1 MNQKRIHIGCHRLDT
16 EGLQNL
22 YSQAQDGGIVAFTGT
37 VRNATSEREVLH
49 LDFEAYEP
57 MAVHTL
63 EQLRGKTVTDLKRI
77 EQLGLE
83 HLPVCMAKTQ
93 KSFSDDDK
101 KLARPTGFTVT
112 VREFEFASGAGFLI
126 PILGKMMRM
135 PGLPAVPASEGMDID
150 NNGTITGLS

>member
-1 MNQKRIHIGCHRLDT
+1 MSQKRIHIGRHRLDT

-63 EQLRGKTVTDLKRI
+63 EQLRGKTIRKFGVRDVVIHHRLGRVLPGHAAVVVDDLLRRTI
-77 EQLGLE
+77 NCWASVSLLSASFVEFRPIRTAT
-83 HLPVCMAKTQ
+83 HQ
-93 KSFSDDDK
+93 KQPAWGGWAPLSHG
-101 KLARPTGFTVT
+101 RP
-112 VREFEFASGAGFLI
+112 
-126 PILGKMMRM
+126 
-135 PGLPAVPASEGMDID
+135 PA
-150 NNGTITGLS
+150 